1 MDIIFKALLIVTKSR
16 CNGRGGS
23 PLSQHTDV
31 FGEDL
36 NAPVHNLNPRVWIG
50 SRDFKVFRDAELYI
64 GLAVVLVRKDALLCF
79 GPAP

>member
-1 MDIIFKALLIVTKSR
+1 MGEALDIIFKALLIVTKSR

-64 GLAVVLVRKDALLCF
+64 GL
-79 GPAP
+79 P